1 MESLKRLFSPPHLGS
16 HDTEQRILILRVSS
30 VSTLV
35 FGLVL
40 GLINVRYGFLNL
52 AFFLFLM
59 AGVSAYTLWSIRG
72 SRLLIPSILLP
83 LSVLLVLTSNLLT
96 GGILQ
101 EPGAL
106 VYPIVIVFASLLL
119 GKWAALVFAVLS
131 ILSQSLVFYAFR
143 SGWVSGIQGNISGL
157 LIVDLLIAVLAGLLW
172 IVLDSLERS
181 VDQARTS
188 EERWRSLVE
197 NAPVTIVNT
206 DTIGRI
212 RFINRTDDGDITEV
226 IGKPL
231 LNYVRSN
238 DYKRAAVNTRRVLAS
253 GKSTYFESVG
263 HNLDGEE
270 VYYSVSVGPI
280 FGPDSKVEGLT
291 FIILDITEK
300 RRVEDQIRRLNAELE
315 MLVRERTAQLETS
328 NQELAS
334 FSYSISHNLRTP
346 LRAIDG
352 FSLALLEDYEE
363 VLDEQGQDYLIRVR
377 AASQHM
383 GVLIDALLRLAAV
396 ARQKVQREPVDLSA
410 LADSVVQELQTA
422 DPDHKVEFQIE
433 LGLKAWGDENLLHA
447 ALSNLFGNAW
457 KFSRGSNPPKIEFG
471 CSSCDE
477 MSTFFVRDNGIGFDM
492 QYADKL
498 FQPFQHLHSSRVFQ
512 GAGIGLA
519 IVQRIIQKHG
529 GHIWA
534 EAQENEG
541 ATFYFTLASF

>member
-16 HDTEQRILILRVSS
+16 HDTEQQILILRVSS

-181 VDQARTS
+181 VDQARSS

-197 NAPVTIVNT
+197 NAPT
-206 DTIGRI
+206 
-212 RFINRTDDGDITEV
+212 
-226 IGKPL
+226 K
-231 LNYVRSN
+231 
-238 DYKRAAVNTRRVLAS
+238 
-253 GKSTYFESVG
+253 
-263 HNLDGEE
+263 
-270 VYYSVSVGPI
+270 
-280 FGPDSKVEGLT
+280 
-291 FIILDITEK
+291 IIC
-300 RRVEDQIRRLNAELE
+300 R
-315 MLVRERTAQLETS
+315 
-328 NQELAS
+328 
-334 FSYSISHNLRTP
+334 P
-346 LRAIDG
+346 G
-352 FSLALLEDYEE
+352 
-363 VLDEQGQDYLIRVR
+363 
-377 AASQHM
+377 
-383 GVLIDALLRLAAV
+383 
-396 ARQKVQREPVDLSA
+396 
-410 LADSVVQELQTA
+410 
-422 DPDHKVEFQIE
+422 
-433 LGLKAWGDENLLHA
+433 
-447 ALSNLFGNAW
+447 
-457 KFSRGSNPPKIEFG
+457 
-471 CSSCDE
+471 
-477 MSTFFVRDNGIGFDM
+477 
-492 QYADKL
+492 
-498 FQPFQHLHSSRVFQ
+498 
-512 GAGIGLA
+512 
-519 IVQRIIQKHG
+519 
-529 GHIWA
+529 
-534 EAQENEG
+534 
-541 ATFYFTLASF
+541 